1 MLSCQTRGDGVA
13 NLKLFVSPTPVS
25 AYEPLSSRNTIY
37 QGLNSPASLGFFN
50 SEQNRGLKPL
60 PLQIERTKKQLN
72 RRSSSPHLIS
82 SENSTLTQS
91 DFNTPTK
98 PTELY
103 ENHQS
108 SPPQAL
114 NEVGLDDLR
123 DRLILLR
130 SYQELNINSPQ
141 INIVATPSS
150 PHAPP
155 GPHPSIQP
163 SPNDSVPDPGSAYPR
178 GDWGGDTSSLR
189 PMPHRNDS
197 NSSPIDRGTGS
208 IRPDELFFDGDVGR
222 SPITSFG
229 SIANGPHKG
238 SAGTSQLEA
247 AAHNRRH
254 GLDSIAQQQQRE
266 MEQYK
271 KLKQSE
277 PDRSNSGFTRVQ
289 TARRLVDF
297 DNPRSSPYE
306 DKQFDLLIPQRK
318 PPPPPSNRNS
328 VVSLS
333 RRDSV
338 SSNSWLPDSGG
349 NHAEYQPVRRVS
361 IKRRQEMSEVRS
373 RKAVPPRPE
382 HESRFPPTNGSPIG
396 GIGGSLLTAGMM
408 GAGITRTPIPFM
420 PRELQPREPANS
432 STVSLPTYSSQQQQQ
447 QQQHQQHQQPQQS
460 QNEPSKQQRAIATI
474 NFGESG
480 SSSPRSGGTPISPG
494 FTWGKGNQL
503 FKIPDYEPDNEAGPE
518 KLTLQIP
525 TMDPPRNASPE
536 ISPGDRDVPLG
547 IRKSQFPVGG
557 GSPFRE
563 NEVHFDTGLGQVE
576 EDSDE
581 DDGLFAIPIS
591 SRGEKPKAEFPK
603 PEPEPERQSDSP
615 RPTLTIAT
623 RNVTFGA
630 TPTTSATASNSATTT
645 HSPPTPEFEKGDD
658 KLGLNSPAGYHN
670 NNMSAPGSAV
680 ASAHSPA
687 DAFLRMSGIG
697 RRDSF
702 SQDNWASR
710 PPPEALIDH
719 LDEFFPNLD
728 LDQPIIDETVNL
740 NMSPPVS
747 PVVAAENGPRSYQLT
762 DSPAPTEPFTPGDAS
777 TLASDASTLAVV
789 GSPSAAP
796 KPKQAV
802 PGVAQRN
809 LGRSQLGRMKS
820 IREVAKGAHEQRK
833 RFTNPSVTGV
843 KNSDLLR
850 RKSTKLFGARL
861 TEITPK
867 RGVQQLQVQQPQ
879 VPVQQPQQQA
889 GGIKRQ
895 ATFKWFKGQLIG
907 KGTYGRVYLGMN
919 ATTGEFL
926 AVKQVEVSK
935 HVSAS
940 ESDRQKEMIA
950 ALNQEIETMQH
961 LDHVN
966 IVQYLGCERKGL
978 EMSIFLEYISGGSV
992 GSCLRK
998 HGRFEEPV
1006 VRSLTRQTLSGLEY
1020 LHREGILHRDLK
1032 ADNILLDVDGT
1043 CKISDFGI
1051 SKKSGTCRR
1060 IMDKLL

>member
-1 MLSCQTRGDGVA
+1 MLSCRHKGDSVA
-13 NLKLFVSPTPVS
+13 SLKFFVYPTPMS
-25 AYEPLSSRNTIY
+25 ACEPTSVRNSVN
-37 QGLNSPASLGFFN
+37 QELNSPASLGFFS
-50 SEQNRGLKPL
+50 SEQNRGPKPQ
-60 PLQIERTKKQLN
+60 PLQVERTKKQLN
-72 RRSSSPHLIS
+72 RRSSSPHLALD
-82 SENSTLTQS
+82 SEGSTLTQS
-91 DFNTPTK
+91 DFNIPNK
-98 PTELY
+98 PLEQLH

-114 NEVGLDDLR
+114 HDVGLDDLR
-123 DRLILLR
+123 ERLVLWK

-141 INIVATPSS
+141 INIVGTPSS
-150 PHAPP
+150 PHAPAA
-155 GPHPSIQP
+155 PHPSIQP

-178 GDWGGDTSSLR
+178 GDWIGDYSSLR
-189 PMPHRNDS
+189 PTVHRNDS
-197 NSSPIDRGTGS
+197 NASPIESGTS
-208 IRPDELFFDGDVGR
+208 RADELFFPNSDVGR
-222 SPITSFG
+222 SPISY
-229 SIANGPHKG
+229 SLANSTHKG

-247 AAHNRRH
+247 AANSHRYK
-254 GLDSIAQQQQRE
+254 LDSIAQQQRD
-266 MEQYK
+266 MDHKRLK
-271 KLKQSE
+271 KPEERFNPTFAKIQT
-277 PDRSNSGFTRVQ
+277 TRNRV
-289 TARRLVDF
+289 VDF

-328 VVSLS
+328 VISLS
-333 RRDSV
+333 RRDSLGG
-338 SSNSWLPDSGG
+338 SSWIPDNGG
-349 NHAEYQPVRRVS
+349 NNAEYQPVRRVS
-361 IKRRQEMSEVRS
+361 IKKRPQEMSEVGTR
-373 RKAVPPRPE
+373 RKAVPPLRAE
-382 HESRFPPTNGSPIG
+382 HEQRGFPPTNGSPIG
-396 GIGGSLLTAGMM
+396 GIGSSLLTAGMM
-408 GAGITRTPIPFM
+408 GAGITRTPIPFIT
-420 PRELQPREPANS
+420 REPATNAPS
-432 STVSLPTYSSQQQQQ
+432 VPLPAFAS
-447 QQQHQQHQQPQQS
+447 QQPQS
-460 QNEPSKQQRAIATI
+460 RDEPSKQQRAIATI

-503 FKIPDYEPDNEAGPE
+503 FKIPDYEPEIEPGPE

-525 TMDPPRNASPE
+525 TMEQPQHTSPE
-536 ISPGDRDVPLG
+536 ISPGDRDVLVG

-557 GSPFRE
+557 DSPFRE
-563 NEVHFDTGLGQVE
+563 NEVHFDSGLQQVE

-591 SRGEKPKAEFPK
+591 SRGEKPKPESPK
-603 PEPEPERQSDSP
+603 PEPEPERQPDSP

-623 RNVTFGA
+623 KGVTFGS
-630 TPTTSATASNSATTT
+630 TPTTSVTASTSATTA
-645 HSPPTPEFEKGDD
+645 HSPPTPEFEEGDD
-658 KLGLNSPAGYHN
+658 KLGLNSPAGYLN
-670 NNMSAPGSAV
+670 LSAPDSA
-680 ASAHSPA
+680 AGHSPA
-687 DAFLRMSGIG
+687 EAFLRMSGIG

-710 PPPEALIDH
+710 PPPEALINH

-747 PVVAAENGPRSYQLT
+747 PVAAVENEPRSYQLT
-762 DSPAPTEPFTPGDAS
+762 DTPAIPEAPADTVAVESDLPTSVVPGPPS
-777 TLASDASTLAVV
+777 TI
-789 GSPSAAP
+789 P
-796 KPKQAV
+796 KPQETA

-861 TEITPK
+861 TEITPPK

-879 VPVQQPQQQA
+879 VPVQQPQQQV

-966 IVQYLGCERKGL
+966 IVQYLGCERKEL
-978 EMSIFLEYISGGSV
+978 NMSIFLEYISGGSV

-998 HGRFEEPV
+998 HGRFEESV

-1051 SKKSGTCRR
+1051 SKKSGMCPTPND
-1060 IMDKLL
+1060 I